1 ASSSAR
7 GSEAVAS
14 FIGYSKFVYLDEHA
28 SGRSLLAT
36 DAGIVA
42 TIMRYSFDLAS
53 FEFVQIPDHSPA
65 SFGQASDTIG
75 IKRSNPKAEFLI
87 YSSSRRLLTLSSIR
101 VKYRPE

>member
-42 TIMRYSFDLAS
+42 TPQKPERRAVERDEQGIRK
-53 FEFVQIPDHSPA
+53 FVKVEW
-65 SFGQASDTIG
+65 
-75 IKRSNPKAEFLI
+75 KRIVKKA
-87 YSSSRRLLTLSSIR
+87 RKRT
-101 VKYRPE
+101 PP